1 MADEQMAALDGIDQ
15 SAQGASLIK
24 QPMSGLPAL
33 VLSIV
38 AILMS
43 LSLGVAT
50 TFFVFDD
57 GESDQSVANVESS
70 ATAEDVSTG
79 ATDSDGITGDLFAA
93 PDDLGSLI
101 EKVRA
106 STVTILCGESQGS
119 GWVLDLGDVADDSNE
134 EAIELDQKYPNEVIT
149 NHHVIEDCV
158 DTPRKVR
165 AQTGPEEFDA
175 YLYSWDE
182 ENDLALV
189 AITQDVPYLEV
200 SEKPEPGW
208 WAMAVGTPYGLEGSI
223 SIGNVMNLEGFEVY
237 ATSPLNSGNS
247 GGPMVNSLGQVM
259 GTSTATLIGDD
270 DPQDWNIAM
279 GIPALCE
286 GIVFCDPIED
296 ESWFWE

>member
-1 MADEQMAALDGIDQ
+1 MADEQMSALGGPDQ
-15 SAQGASLIK
+15 NVEGATVIK

-38 AILMS
+38 AILVALS
-43 LSLGVAT
+43 LSVAIA
-50 TFFVFDD
+50 FLLFDD
-57 GESDQSVANVESS
+57 SESDQSVANIESS
-70 ATAEDVSTG
+70 ATAEDVSTS
-79 ATDSDGITGDLFAA
+79 ASDLFAA
-93 PDDLGSLI
+93 PDDLGNLI

-106 STVTILCGESQGS
+106 STVTILCDESQGS
-119 GWVLDLGDVADDSNE
+119 GWVLDLGGVADDSGE
-134 EAIELDQKYPNEVIT
+134 EALELDRKYPNEVIT

-189 AITQDVPYLEV
+189 AIAQNVPHLEV

-223 SIGNVMNLEGFEVY
+223 SIGNVMNLEGFYVY

-286 GIVFCDPIED
+286 GIVICDPTED

>member
-1 MADEQMAALDGIDQ
+1 MADEQMSALGGLDQ
-15 SAQGASLIK
+15 NVEGATVIK

-38 AILMS
+38 AILVALS
-43 LSLGVAT
+43 LSVAIA
-50 TFFVFDD
+50 FLLFDD
-57 GESDQSVANVESS
+57 SESDQSVANIESS

-79 ATDSDGITGDLFAA
+79 ASDLFAA
-93 PDDLGSLI
+93 PDDLGNLI

-106 STVTILCGESQGS
+106 STVTILCDESQGS
-119 GWVLDLGDVADDSNE
+119 GWVLDLGGVADDSGE
-134 EAIELDQKYPNEVIT
+134 EALELDRKYPNEVIT

-189 AITQDVPYLEV
+189 AITQNVPHLEV

-223 SIGNVMNLEGFEVY
+223 SIGNVMNLEGFYVY

-286 GIVFCDPIED
+286 GIVICDPTED

>member
-1 MADEQMAALDGIDQ
+1 MADEQMPAFGGMNQ
-15 SAQGASLIK
+15 SGEGTSLIRP
-24 QPMSGLPAL
+24 PMSGLPAV

-38 AILMS
+38 AILIA
-43 LSLGVAT
+43 LSLGVAMA
-50 TFFVFDD
+50 FFVFDD

-79 ATDSDGITGDLFAA
+79 ASDSDGSTGDLFAA

-106 STVTILCGESQGS
+106 STVTILCRESQGS

-134 EAIELDQKYPNEVIT
+134 EAIELDRKYPNEVIT

-259 GTSTATLIGDD
+259 GTSTATLIGED

-286 GIVFCDPIED
+286 GIVLCDPSED

>member
-1 MADEQMAALDGIDQ
+1 MTDEQMSAFGGMNQ
-15 SAQGASLIK
+15 SGEGASLIK

-38 AILMS
+38 AILIALL
-43 LSLGVAT
+43 LSVVMA
-50 TFFVFDD
+50 FFVFDD

-70 ATAEDVSTG
+70 ATAEGVSTG
-79 ATDSDGITGDLFAA
+79 ESDSDGSTGDLFAA
-93 PDDLGSLI
+93 PEDLGSLI

-106 STVTILCGESQGS
+106 STVTILCRDSQGS

-134 EAIELDQKYPNEVIT
+134 EANELDRKYPNEVIT

-279 GIPALCE
+279 GIPALCVD
-286 GIVFCDPIED
+286 IVLCDPTED

>member
-1 MADEQMAALDGIDQ
+1 MADEQMSALGGLDQ
-15 SAQGASLIK
+15 NVEGATVIK

-38 AILMS
+38 AILVALS
-43 LSLGVAT
+43 LSVAIA
-50 TFFVFDD
+50 FLLFDD
-57 GESDQSVANVESS
+57 SESDQSVANIESS
-70 ATAEDVSTG
+70 ATAEGVSTG
-79 ATDSDGITGDLFAA
+79 ASDLFAA
-93 PDDLGSLI
+93 PDDLGNLI

-106 STVTILCGESQGS
+106 STVTILCDESQGS
-119 GWVLDLGDVADDSNE
+119 GWVLDLGGVADDSGE
-134 EAIELDQKYPNEVIT
+134 EALELDRKYPNEVIT

-189 AITQDVPYLEV
+189 AITQNVPHLEV

-223 SIGNVMNLEGFEVY
+223 SIGNVMNLEGFYVY

-286 GIVFCDPIED
+286 GIVICDPTED

>member
-1 MADEQMAALDGIDQ
+1 
-15 SAQGASLIK
+15 
-24 QPMSGLPAL
+24 
-33 VLSIV
+33 
-38 AILMS
+38 
-43 LSLGVAT
+43 
-50 TFFVFDD
+50 
-57 GESDQSVANVESS
+57 
-70 ATAEDVSTG
+70 
-79 ATDSDGITGDLFAA
+79 
-93 PDDLGSLI
+93 
-101 EKVRA
+101 
-106 STVTILCGESQGS
+106 
-119 GWVLDLGDVADDSNE
+119 
-134 EAIELDQKYPNEVIT
+134 
-149 NHHVIEDCV
+149 
-158 DTPRKVR
+158 VR

-189 AITQDVPYLEV
+189 SITQDVPHLEV

-279 GIPALCE
+279 GIPALCVD
-286 GIVFCDPIED
+286 IVLCDPTED

>member
-1 MADEQMAALDGIDQ
+1 MADEQMSALGGLDQ
-15 SAQGASLIK
+15 NVEGATVIK

-38 AILMS
+38 AILVALS
-43 LSLGVAT
+43 LSVAIA
-50 TFFVFDD
+50 FLLFDD
-57 GESDQSVANVESS
+57 SESDQSVANIESS
-70 ATAEDVSTG
+70 ATAEGVSTS
-79 ATDSDGITGDLFAA
+79 ASDLFAA
-93 PDDLGSLI
+93 PDDLGNLI

-106 STVTILCGESQGS
+106 STVTILCDESQGS
-119 GWVLDLGDVADDSNE
+119 GWVLDLGGVADDSGE
-134 EAIELDQKYPNEVIT
+134 EALKLDRKYPNEVIT

-189 AITQDVPYLEV
+189 AITQNVPHLEV

-223 SIGNVMNLEGFEVY
+223 SIGNVMNLEGFYVY

-286 GIVFCDPIED
+286 GIVICDPTED

>member
-1 MADEQMAALDGIDQ
+1 MADEQMSALGGLDQ
-15 SAQGASLIK
+15 NVEGATVIK

-38 AILMS
+38 AILVALS
-43 LSLGVAT
+43 LSVAIA
-50 TFFVFDD
+50 FLLFDD
-57 GESDQSVANVESS
+57 SESDQSVANIESS
-70 ATAEDVSTG
+70 ATAEGVSTG
-79 ATDSDGITGDLFAA
+79 ASDLFAA
-93 PDDLGSLI
+93 PDDLGNLI

-106 STVTILCGESQGS
+106 STVTILCDESQGS
-119 GWVLDLGDVADDSNE
+119 GWVLDLGGVADDSGE
-134 EAIELDQKYPNEVIT
+134 EALELDRKYPNEVIT

-189 AITQDVPYLEV
+189 AITQNVPHLEV

-223 SIGNVMNLEGFEVY
+223 SIGNVMNLEGFYVY

-286 GIVFCDPIED
+286 GIVICDLTED

>member
-1 MADEQMAALDGIDQ
+1 MAYMQA
-15 SAQGASLIK
+15 SAPDSNDRSAEGTSLVK

-38 AILMS
+38 AILIALS
-43 LSLGVAT
+43 LSVAT
-50 TFFVFDD
+50 IIVVSDD
-57 GESDQSVANVESS
+57 SDANQSVANLDGS
-70 ATAEDVSTG
+70 ATDEVVSTG
-79 ATDSDGITGDLFAA
+79 ASDSDGSTSDLFAA
-93 PDDLGSLI
+93 PDDLGNLI

-106 STVTILCGESQGS
+106 STVTILCRESQGS
-119 GWVLDLGDVADDSNE
+119 GWVVDLVGVEDDSDE
-134 EAIELDQKYPNEVIT
+134 ESIELDRKYPTEVIT
-149 NHHVIEDCV
+149 NHHVIEDCI

-189 AITQDVPYLEV
+189 SITQDVPHLEV
-200 SEKPEPGW
+200 SKKPEPGW

-279 GIPALCE
+279 GIPALCVD
-286 GIVFCDPIED
+286 IVLCDPTED
-296 ESWFWE
+296 ESWF